1 MSSGGGPSVGTVLA
15 ISAMTSALVSAA
27 VSWGVTTG
35 VLFPDDAEVPEL
47 VGLSVDAAHDMLEGR
62 GLRMVNRGEVHNDDV
77 EEGFVAAQQPGLG
90 SVLRA
95 GDEVTIRVSLG
106 PAGVEVPDV
115 TGLLLAPARAR
126 LVNRGLTPVDPPTE
140 GGEGRPG
147 SVFATDPS
155 AGRRVDEGTRIT
167 ITVVPEVRTVTVPDV
182 MGQSIRHARTA
193 ITEAEL
199 VVGDTRRRFNDL
211 RPAYVVLEQTPAG
224 GTEVDPGSAVNLVI
238 NED

>member
-1 MSSGGGPSVGTVLA
+1 MSSSGGPSVGTVLA

-27 VSWGVTTG
+27 VSLAVSTG
-35 VLFPDDAEVPEL
+35 FLFPDDEEVPEV
-47 VGLSVDAAHDMLEGR
+47 VGLTVSAAHDMLEGR

-77 EEGFVAAQQPGLG
+77 EEGFVAAQQPGPG

-95 GDEVTIRVSLG
+95 GEEVSIRVSLG

-115 TGLLLAPARAR
+115 TGLLLAPAQAR
-126 LVNRGLTPVDPPTE
+126 LVNAGLTPVDPPTE

-147 SVFATDPS
+147 SVVAMDPR
-155 AGRRVDEGTRIT
+155 AGQQVPEGTRIT
-167 ITVVPEVRTVTVPDV
+167 LTVVPDVRLVTVPDV

-193 ITEAEL
+193 ITDAEL
-199 VVGDTRRRFNDL
+199 VVGETRHRFNDL
-211 RPAYVVLEQTPAG
+211 RPAYVILDQTPEA
-224 GTEVDPGSAVNLVI
+224 GTEVEPGSAVDLVI